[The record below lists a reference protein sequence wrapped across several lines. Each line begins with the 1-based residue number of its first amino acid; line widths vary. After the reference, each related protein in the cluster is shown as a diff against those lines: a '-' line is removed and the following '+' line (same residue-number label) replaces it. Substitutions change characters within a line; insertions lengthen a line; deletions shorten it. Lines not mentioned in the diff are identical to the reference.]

1 MSSKTILLL
10 FYIFVLSLT
19 SCGFQL
25 RGSGGFQFKSV
36 YVKSESADRIANE
49 IKQLLTEQQITVV
62 PNAAAAQV
70 VLSLQ
75 NEALDRRTV
84 TVSAGKE
91 RIEEIELN
99 YHVEVEVQQPDAT
112 PLLKN
117 RAIDL
122 VRDYSFDNQA
132 MLAMDT
138 EEQTLRE
145 DLLQDMV
152 LQIIRMLRAAKV
164 AKP

>member
-1 MSSKTILLL
+1 MSSRTILLL
-10 FYIFVLSLT
+10 FCALSLS

-25 RGSGGFQFKSV
+25 RGTGDFQFKSI
-36 YVKSESADRIANE
+36 YVKSEAADKISNE
-49 IKQLLTEQQITVV
+49 IKQLLTDEQVTLAANETEAQII
-62 PNAAAAQV
+62 
-70 VLSLQ
+70 LHLQ
-75 NEALDRRTV
+75 NETLDRRTI
-84 TVSAGKE
+84 TVSAGVE

-99 YHVEVEVQQPDAT
+99 YHVEVEVHAPDNT
-112 PLLKN
+112 PLLQK

-145 DLLQDMV
+145 DLLQDMTM
-152 LQIIRMLRAAKV
+152 QIMRILRVVKV
-164 AKP
+164 STP